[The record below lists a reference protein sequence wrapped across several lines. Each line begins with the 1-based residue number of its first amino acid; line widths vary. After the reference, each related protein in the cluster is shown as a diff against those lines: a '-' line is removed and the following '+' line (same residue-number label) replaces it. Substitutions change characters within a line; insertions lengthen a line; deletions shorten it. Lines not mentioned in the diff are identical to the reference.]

1 MTNITFFKG
10 TFFEL
15 LPVKKGEHFM
25 TKRTKYTAEE
35 KYAILNA
42 YDNGIGTIK
51 EIANKYKINRA
62 TFYNWRYSYSKFGID
77 RLRESKTF
85 KGYSKEIKE
94 LAVKDYISGDF
105 SQREVVNK
113 YKISNISVLQRWTN
127 KYNGHREI
135 KATTKGMSQSMTKG
149 RVTSLKE
156 RMKLYITVL
165 LKTMTIYKLLRFI
178 MYPTSKYT
186 NGLKNMNLVTKMH

>member
-1 MTNITFFKG
+1 
-10 TFFEL
+10 
-15 LPVKKGEHFM
+15 M

-35 KYAILNA
+35 KYEILNS

-62 TFYNWRYSYSKFGID
+62 TFYNWKYNYSNYGID

-85 KGYSKEIKE
+85 KGYSKELKE
-94 LAVKDYISGDF
+94 LAVKDYISEKY
-105 SQREVVNK
+105 SQREVVDK

-149 RVTSLKE
+149 RGTSLKE
-156 RMKLYITVL
+156 RIEIVYYCIAQSND
-165 LKTMTIYKLLRFI
+165 YKQAAEV
-178 MYPTSKYT
+178 YNVSYGQVYQWVK
-186 NGLKNMNLVTKMH
+186 